1 MRIIDWSADVCSS
14 DLDGRTGDYRLILV
28 TDAGETL
35 FENFA
40 EGDNVALSPP
50 IHFAAAAAADLTV
63 ESIIVPEGEVP
74 GETVDVIYV
83 VRNIG
88 SVAAA
93 APWTD
98 RTSFHRAENIAI
110 AGPLTPPPPHLD
122 LAPEKGRT
130 AGREAEC

>member
-63 ESIIVPEGEVP
+63 ASIIVPEGAVP
-74 GETVDVIYV
+74 GETVDVLYV
-83 VRNIG
+83 VRNLG
-88 SVAAA
+88 SVAAT

-98 RTSFHRAENIAI
+98 RLDIDSDAHTTSPRT
-110 AGPLTPPPPHLD
+110 LTPPPRNFD
-122 LAPEKGRT
+122 LPTGHHN
-130 AGREAEC
+130 

>member
-63 ESIIVPEGEVP
+63 ESIIVPEGAVP

-83 VRNIG
+83 VRHIG
-88 SVAAA
+88 SVAAT

-98 RTSFHRAENIAI
+98 RIYRSEERRVGKECV
-110 AGPLTPPPPHLD
+110 
-122 LAPEKGRT
+122 RT
-130 AGREAEC
+130 CRSRRSPINKQKKQQC